1 MRHALILFFTRRRP
15 RAARRRE
22 AGMTLL
28 EIMIVLA
35 ILALVMGI
43 LIGPRV
49 MSMFSDSKVDTAKI
63 AVRKLS
69 SEGYAFWQRAN
80 PSKSCPD
87 SVEQL
92 GEEIDMKADKEK
104 KQLLDAWGNRYVL
117 MCGQS
122 LPPGARGLAILSWGP
137 DGKQGTDDDIK
148 SWD

>member
-1 MRHALILFFTRRRP
+1 MRTVLLRLLTARRARRARRP
-15 RAARRRE
+15 E

-49 MSMFSDSKVDTAKI
+49 MEMFSDSKVDTAKM

-69 SEGYAFWQRAN
+69 SEGYAYWSRKN
-80 PSKSCPD
+80 PSKSCPE
-87 SVEQL
+87 SVESL

-104 KQLLDAWGNRYVL
+104 KQLLDAWGNRYVM

-122 LPPGARGLAILSWGP
+122 LPPGARGLAILSLGP
-137 DGKQGTDDDIK
+137 DGKQGTDDDIR